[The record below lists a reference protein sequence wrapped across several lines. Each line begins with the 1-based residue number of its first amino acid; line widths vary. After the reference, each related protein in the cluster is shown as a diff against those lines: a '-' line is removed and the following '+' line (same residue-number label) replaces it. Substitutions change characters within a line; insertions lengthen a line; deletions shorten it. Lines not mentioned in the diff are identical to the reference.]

1 MRTRVVNA
9 HTLEP
14 STGERQKNVWI
25 DIADGRIAASGAGQ
39 APATAGDIRVIDAGG
54 GTVMPGLVDAH
65 VHILVTSTDAADRA
79 QWTPGYATVRAL
91 RSAGDM
97 LRRGFTTVRD
107 VGGADHGMARA
118 LQEGLAPGPRLI
130 FGGKALSQ
138 TGGHGDFRSLND
150 DSQPCCQLKPD
161 FGRIADGVD
170 AVRHAARDEFRKGAH
185 HLKLVVSGGVA
196 SPTDEISAVQY
207 TPEEIRAAVVEAENH
222 NRYVTVHA
230 YHPRAVNQALK
241 AGVRCVEHGN
251 LIDDESI
258 RLLVEQDAFLVPTI
272 ITYEAMYEAGAAS
285 GLSAGS
291 LKKLDEV
298 RTAAVAAL
306 EQAHRA
312 GVNLVYGSDLLGDL
326 QTRQL
331 DEFTIRAR
339 VQPNIDVIRSA
350 TSTAARLLGMER
362 EIGTLAPGALADLLV
377 LDGDPE
383 QDLAV
388 LTTPE
393 RHLRYVIHGGTVT
406 DIATARPQY
415 RAADGICSATAMT
428 HAHEIPG
435 RIAAEAR

>member
-1 MRTRVVNA
+1 MRTRIVNA

-14 STGERQKNVWI
+14 ATGERCQDAWI
-25 DIADGRIAASGAGQ
+25 DIDDGQITANGSGEP
-39 APATAGDIRVIDAGG
+39 PATTDDVHVIDANG
-54 GTVMPGLVDAH
+54 GTVMPGLIDAH

-79 QWTPGYATVRAL
+79 NWTSGYATVRAL
-91 RSAGDM
+91 DSAGDM

-107 VGGADHGMARA
+107 VGGADYGMARA
-118 LQEGLAPGPRLI
+118 LKEGLAVGPRLI

-138 TGGHGDFRSLND
+138 TGGHGDFRPLTD
-150 DSQPCCQLKPD
+150 DSHRCCELKPD

-170 AVRHAARDEFRKGAH
+170 EVRRAARDEFRKGAH

-196 SPTDEISAVQY
+196 SPADEISAVQY
-207 TPEEIRAAVVEAENH
+207 TTEEIRAAVVEANNH

-251 LIDDESI
+251 LIDEESI

-272 ITYEAMYEAGAAS
+272 ITYEAMHEAGAAS
-285 GLSAGS
+285 GLSTAS
-291 LKKLDEV
+291 LKKLEEV
-298 RTAAVAAL
+298 RSAAVDAL

-339 VQPNIDVIRSA
+339 VQPAMDVIRSA
-350 TSTAARLLGMER
+350 TSTAARLLGMEGQ
-362 EIGTLAPGALADLLV
+362 IGTLSAGAHADLLII
-377 LDGDPE
+377 DGDPV
-383 QDLAV
+383 QDLEV
-388 LTTPE
+388 LTTPA
-393 RHLRYVIHGGTVT
+393 RHLRHIIHGGTVT
-406 DIATARPQY
+406 DVALRT
-415 RAADGICSATAMT
+415 
-428 HAHEIPG
+428 E
-435 RIAAEAR
+435 